1 MRTFL
6 VALWMVILVAEVVL
20 PNVYSIAPG
29 YCQYNGMLHK
39 QDEKWYPEPCTS
51 CECLPGDNYQCS
63 RESCPY
69 MECKTEKYVV
79 PGECCPRCRGFN
91 ETGEDCNF
99 SGHLLKDG
107 EEINPD
113 SCTSVKCVSGA
124 IRRDSNKPCKY
135 MECKTETYML
145 PGDCCPRCRGH
156 DEKSCNVDGELFQTG
171 EEWKP
176 NSCFSCFC
184 NNGRVSCRKTQRR
197 CNDEWFS
204 MNISKRKISTNPCVE
219 SNGGCEHYCE
229 AGYGGVNCYCHE
241 GFALDQDGRSC
252 NRYDA
257 CKDENGGCQH
267 NCHLQDKVAQCSC
280 LEDYIL
286 QEDGKSC
293 DHLKYTIV
301 EDESLEFATPSYVEV
316 SDNETEKAD
325 SKGFPEVHVPPGL
338 PEDLRS
344 WFQILAAQ
352 QGLVTKNLPPPH
364 VYQVIEPKD
373 SVGPSGSA
381 NPSGPSLNN
390 STKIPFYFVVF
401 NGLQGARGERGIPG
415 PPGPSGKEGR
425 DGAPGLP
432 GIPGIDGPPG
442 IPGMKGNRGY
452 PGSPGPQG
460 PKGDTGS
467 PGLPG
472 IPGAKGPSGK
482 EGRDGAPGLPGIPG
496 MDGPP
501 GFPGIKGNRGYPGP
515 PGLQGPKGDTGSPG
529 LQGIPGA
536 QGASGLPG
544 FAGQKG
550 ERGYDG
556 APGLPGF
563 SG

>member
-472 IPGAKGPSGK
+472 IPGAKG
-482 EGRDGAPGLPGIPG
+482 
-496 MDGPP
+496 
-501 GFPGIKGNRGYPGP
+501 
-515 PGLQGPKGDTGSPG
+515 
-529 LQGIPGA
+529 
-536 QGASGLPG
+536 ASGLPG